1 MDEVRWLSAG
11 EQRAW
16 RAYLDATRLL
26 MQRLDQQLLR
36 DAGVS
41 LTDYELLVTLDEAP
55 GRSMRMSS
63 LADATMA
70 SRSGVTRAINRLVEL
85 GWVTRRPCPDDRRGQ
100 LAEMTDA
107 GRRKLVDTSAG
118 HVDAVRRH
126 LFDCLSPR
134 DVERVGQ
141 VFGEVRD
148 HLVDGVGAVSEVDVA
163 TNSR

>member
-1 MDEVRWLSAG
+1 MDQVRWLSPG

-16 RAYLDATRLL
+16 RSYLEATRVL
-26 MQRLDQQLLR
+26 MQRLDQQLQQ
-36 DAGVS
+36 DAGMS

-55 GRSMRMSS
+55 DQRMRMSS

-70 SRSGVTRAINRLVEL
+70 SRSGVTRAINRLVAL
-85 GWVTRRPCPDDRRGQ
+85 GWVIRRPCPDDRRGQ
-100 LAEMTDA
+100 LAELTDA
-107 GRRKLVDTSAG
+107 GRRKLVETSPG
-118 HVDAVRRH
+118 HVAAVRDH

-148 HLVDGVGAVSEVDVA
+148 HLVEA
-163 TNSR
+163 TAAASRR